1 MWLKNLQIQ
10 YFRNYKLTEIDFH
23 PGLNI
28 FLGENAQGKTNILE
42 AIYFLAF
49 KMLGTSIHMLQ
60 VVGVVPLHLIRF
72 IPTVEILGIYANWEV
87 FISQVIFI
95 ILIVLITLKRKK

>member
-28 FLGENAQGKTNILE
+28 FLGK
-42 AIYFLAF
+42 
-49 KMLGTSIHMLQ
+49 
-60 VVGVVPLHLIRF
+60 
-72 IPTVEILGIYANWEV
+72 
-87 FISQVIFI
+87 
-95 ILIVLITLKRKK
+95 TLKEKQIF